1 MSGRLP
7 VSFLLLHFWPF
18 LKCPHRQKGKTGKKL
33 HYLTVFWQFW
43 EEAQRVE
50 IEMKALRVFLDHL
63 QVLFLSSMLPRSW
76 LLHCFLHCISEGGNC
91 SSMLISLPHLKNT
104 RRKCKCTWWRLLLKM
119 YYKIYV
125 SPPRTPL
132 RKGFSSS
139 LLGGGQT
146 MGRGQLGL

>member
-63 QVLFLSSMLPRSW
+63 QVLFHLCYQGIDSCTLSFIASLRGGIAQVCWFP
-76 LLHCFLHCISEGGNC
+76 FLTSKIQGENVNAPGGGFFWRCIIRF
-91 SSMLISLPHLKNT
+91 MF
-104 RRKCKCTWWRLLLKM
+104 
-119 YYKIYV
+119 
-125 SPPRTPL
+125 PPRTPL